1 MNALLWT
8 LQLLLAAHTLLG
20 AVWKFSNPEQAAG
33 ALQALPHAVWLL
45 LAVVEIAAAFGLAGP
60 LLRKSWGRLVAPSAL
75 FITAEMLLFCAVHF
89 LRGDGTLGS
98 PAYWLVVAAIGG
110 FIAYGRA
117 RLKPLA

>member
-33 ALQALPHAVWLL
+33 SLQALPHAVWLA

-60 LLRKSWGRLVAPSAL
+60 LLRKHWGRLIPPSAL
-75 FITAEMLLFCAVHF
+75 FIAAEMLVFCAVHF
-89 LRGDGTLGS
+89 LSGDRSLGS
-98 PAYWLVVAAIGG
+98 PLYWLVVAALGG
-110 FIAYGRA
+110 FIAYGRTK
-117 RLKPLA
+117 LKPLT